1 MKNVLNISKKGIL
14 MVTMFA
20 TLLSFANEVSL
31 FKIENDA
38 ERTSLT
44 LTNVKQGNLLSIKN
58 SNGVVLYKELIQQ
71 SGIYSKGFDLTVL
84 PNGGYIFELDK
95 DVEIQT
101 IPFTV
106 VSNTVTFKKE
116 LETTIF
122 KPVTRVKGNMLF
134 VSRLSLNKAPMEI
147 AIYFTDYDNI
157 SSNQELIFSEK
168 IKDTQSVN
176 RIYKLTGINKGD
188 YKVVFTTEE
197 RVFTTEINN

>member
-1 MKNVLNISKKGIL
+1 MKNVLNNSKKGIL
-14 MVTMFA
+14 MVTMFV

-44 LTNVKQGNLLSIKN
+44 LNNVKQGNLLSIKDD
-58 SNGVVLYKELIQQ
+58 NGIILYKELILQ
-71 SGIYSKGFDLTVL
+71 SGIYTKGFDLTSL

-106 VSNTVTFKKE
+106 LSNTVTFKKE
-116 LETTIF
+116 METTIF
-122 KPVTRVKGNMLF
+122 KPVTRVKGDVVY

-147 AIYFTDYDNI
+147 AIYFINTE
-157 SSNQELIFSEK
+157 SVFSKPELMYSEK
-168 IKDTQSVN
+168 IKDTENAN
-176 RIYKLTGINKGD
+176 RIYKLTGKNKGN
-188 YKVVFTTEE
+188 YKIVFTTEG
-197 RVFTTEINN
+197 RIFTKEINN

>member
-1 MKNVLNISKKGIL
+1 MKNVLNNSKKGIL

-38 ERTSLT
+38 EKTSIT
-44 LTNVKQGNLLSIKN
+44 LNNVKQGNLLSIKDN
-58 SNGVVLYKELIQQ
+58 NGVVLYKELIQE
-71 SGIYSKGFDLTVL
+71 SGTYTNGFDLTTL

-106 VSNTVTFKKE
+106 SVNTVTFNKE
-116 LETTIF
+116 MEATIF
-122 KPVTRVKGNMLF
+122 KPVTRVKGDVVY

-147 AIYFTDYDNI
+147 AIYRTDTNNTF
-157 SSNQELIFSEK
+157 SNEELIYSET
-168 IKDTQSVN
+168 IENTENTS
-176 RIYKLTGINKGD
+176 RIYKLTGRNHGN
-188 YKVVFTTEE
+188 YKIVFTTEE
-197 RVFTTEINN
+197 RVFTTEIN